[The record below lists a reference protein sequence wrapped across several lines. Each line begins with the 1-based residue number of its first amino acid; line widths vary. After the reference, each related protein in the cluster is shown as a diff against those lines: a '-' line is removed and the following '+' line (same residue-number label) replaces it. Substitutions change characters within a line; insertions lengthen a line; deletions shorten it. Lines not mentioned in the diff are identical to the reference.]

1 MTGGIPFVPMGI
13 REIGKLSNCSV
24 SKILFQTN
32 TICSAAVVGGTH
44 YFPVTLHDVTHKYK
58 GNCTVYLVTLN
69 WLRHYATSQKVAG
82 SRSDEVN

>member
-1 MTGGIPFVPMGI
+1 MAVYDGMQIYNI
-13 REIGKLSNCSV
+13 ISNCSV

-58 GNCTVYLVTLN
+58 GNRTVYLVTPY